1 MINWKLY
8 NRRMAKLAIVMTDAN
23 YTARNVTENPATD
36 IETARA
42 NLKAYDKASKAAERV
57 CAECGVD
64 FSSLFAIAANNYNDT
79 MKNFHLSLPTVACL
93 MESCIMNEET
103 EDNESEVNEN
113 EAV

>member
-23 YTARNVTENPATD
+23 NTARNVTETPVTD

-42 NLKAYDKASKAAERV
+42 NLKAYDKASKAAERA
-57 CAECGVD
+57 CTEFGLD

-79 MKNFHLSLPTVACL
+79 MKNLHLSLPTVARL
-93 MESCIMNEET
+93 MESCVMDEET
-103 EDNESEVNEN
+103 AINESEVNEN
-113 EAV
+113 EAE